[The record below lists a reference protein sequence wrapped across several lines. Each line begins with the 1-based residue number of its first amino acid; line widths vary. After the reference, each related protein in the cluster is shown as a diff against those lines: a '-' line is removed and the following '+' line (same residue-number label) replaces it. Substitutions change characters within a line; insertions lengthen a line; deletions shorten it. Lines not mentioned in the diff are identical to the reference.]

1 MQRCVR
7 SASCPCSS
15 ARTVSGWVRES
26 RDAVAPPSLAWRSV
40 VSRQA
45 GSDPARSRWAQHL
58 QLYTLGLLYA
68 GRACGAWPG
77 SLPARSASV
86 PVVTTLLPH
95 WWPRAPSRRRIAHV
109 LAGRRHERSRSILF
123 FILYMMHQLITYRG
137 HLIRYRNMIGSTRVL
152 ATVAPYHAPD
162 RLRSIAGAHA
172 PDAPYIHVH
181 VTPRRSTP
189 RTHAASGTPK
199 RSNPPLRRARHGSP
213 TRSNRLARHALP
225 PARPGVRYMIR
236 GARDATNELIPP
248 LAHCIARADP
258 TLSSAKPHEARH

>member
-162 RLRSIAGAHA
+162 TDCDRSRAHMH
-172 PDAPYIHVH
+172 P
-181 VTPRRSTP
+181 TP
-189 RTHAASGTPK
+189 RTYTYTLHRAAVHPA
-199 RSNPPLRRARHGSP
+199 L
-213 TRSNRLARHALP
+213 TRP
-225 PARPGVRYMIR
+225 PARRR
-236 GARDATNELIPP
+236 GAIHLFGALGTAPQ
-248 LAHCIARADP
+248 
-258 TLSSAKPHEARH
+258 HEAID